1 MCDPTS
7 KQYLVKKVNPILE
20 KLVIE
25 LVLKRPKNVVY

>member
-25 LVLKRPKNVVY
+25 LVTSIGVEC